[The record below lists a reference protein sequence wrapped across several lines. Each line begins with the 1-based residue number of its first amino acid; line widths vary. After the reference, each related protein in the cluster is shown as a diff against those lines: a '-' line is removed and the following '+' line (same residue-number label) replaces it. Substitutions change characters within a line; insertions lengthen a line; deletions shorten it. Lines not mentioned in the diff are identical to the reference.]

1 MIVDLLVLKDF
12 TNNCRFIFEIDDYS
26 VSIYRVSMDFEIS
39 EESFYN
45 DLTNFENYI
54 IINNIDIDVFKKM
67 KQNDFLMF
75 LSSLNGGTGT
85 IEPEGNIRKVY

>member
-1 MIVDLLVLKDF
+1 
-12 TNNCRFIFEIDDYS
+12 
-26 VSIYRVSMDFEIS
+26 MDFEIS

-54 IINNIDIDVFKKM
+54 IINNIDIDIFKKM